1 MMGTL
6 VLARVAGNGEFS
18 EEFLSAGRDSVADQD
33 KSAKSGQK
41 RPAARKTAAKTTA
54 KPMAAARQ

>member
-18 EEFLSAGRDSVADQD
+18 DEILGAGRDTVLDRTTPSKPAVK
-33 KSAKSGQK
+33 KSAL
-41 RPAARKTAAKTTA
+41 RK
-54 KPMAAARQ
+54 AAASARHSAGWR